1 MKQLL
6 TSRRFLPFALCALFM
21 LVACDFHGPWE
32 YYPEKRDVYT
42 GIYTYGYIPSERPA
56 YVCFSKVY
64 ELDETAAE
72 NFAFYDSAYVTVKGN
87 FAIRVDDE
95 ERVDTTVVLSPL
107 YAKPNC
113 FSRMAHLGVVGESY
127 TL

>member
-42 GIYTYGYIPSERPA
+42 GI
-56 YVCFSKVY
+56 
-64 ELDETAAE
+64 
-72 NFAFYDSAYVTVKGN
+72 
-87 FAIRVDDE
+87 
-95 ERVDTTVVLSPL
+95 
-107 YAKPNC
+107 
-113 FSRMAHLGVVGESY
+113 
-127 TL
+127 